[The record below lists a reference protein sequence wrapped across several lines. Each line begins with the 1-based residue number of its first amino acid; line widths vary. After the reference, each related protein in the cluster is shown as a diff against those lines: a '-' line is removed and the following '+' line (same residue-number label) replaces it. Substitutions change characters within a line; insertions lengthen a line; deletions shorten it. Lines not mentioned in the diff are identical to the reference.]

1 MDAFTDRQMMNQS
14 PSMTKSFELE
24 GLKNLQL
31 DTFSGDI
38 EIVGHDSTMIKV
50 EVYAYIR
57 SILTL
62 FLVREQ
68 LSEQELYSKD
78 LSINIFG
85 DTLKIWNRINFF
97 NPLTWLNSRKT
108 SFRVFIPKTINSY
121 AKTYGGDISIKNV
134 SGNHA
139 FTTWGGDLSIEDSK
153 GDLKGKTMGG
163 DIDIVRCEGNISGKT
178 MGGDIHL
185 SENKGD
191 LMVDSKGGD
200 ISTKQHN
207 GQVRVNTWGGS
218 IETTDLHGSFECST
232 MGGNIRL
239 QNVNGNIG
247 ASTKGGNITVN
258 MPSIH
263 QYAWFDTSGG
273 NIKIALPLDYPID
286 FEISG
291 SRIYHPPFQNFQG
304 NITHNNLYGK
314 LNGGGKHITAKTR
327 GGRVIIEN
335 TTKISTENNDYFA
348 DNQNV
353 NTYSNQNQS
362 EAKTNYSNVPKPVPA
377 SNREP
382 LSIQF
387 KDGFFAFLFCVLLVY
402 GLSAVAYFTL
412 EFFNAKS
419 ALSVIYK
426 GIFYTN
432 INHGIGALVSVYVFI
447 NLIEFKIQS
456 NISKYI
462 VLIAITSI
470 YTLIF
475 QFFMGVLY
483 WSRIDPSLW
492 DRDQN
497 NYGFIYL
504 VIPQI
509 VSCAYFF
516 YWQRTRSITRKMSE
530 QEYQLL
536 NLEKL
541 KSKAQLDALEA
552 RINPH
557 FLYNSLNSIAG
568 LIHDMPD
575 KAEEMTIQ
583 LSKLFRYT
591 TGRDEENLHTFA
603 DELEIIKAY
612 LAIEQVRFGKRLSY
626 EIDCDEAVLN
636 QQIPRFLL
644 QPLVENAIKHGISK
658 IAHAGEI
665 KVEIKA
671 LADNILI
678 KIHDN
683 GPDFGESF
691 GGGFGLRSI
700 KEKLQIVYG
709 NKATIDLKNQ
719 PEKAVIITLPDMGHR

>member
-1 MDAFTDRQMMNQS
+1 MDAFTDRKMMNQS
-14 PSMTKSFELE
+14 PSMTKSFEIE
-24 GLKNLQL
+24 GLNNLQL

-38 EIVGHDSTMIKV
+38 EIVGHDSATIKV
-50 EVYAYIR
+50 EVYAYMR
-57 SILTL
+57 SVFTL

-78 LSINIFG
+78 LSINVFG
-85 DTLKIWNRINFF
+85 DSLKIWNRINFF

-121 AKTYGGDISIKNV
+121 SKTYGGDISIKNV

-139 FTTWGGDLSIEDSK
+139 FTTWGGDLSVEDSK
-153 GDLKGKTMGG
+153 GDLKGKTWGG

-191 LMVDSKGGD
+191 VIVDSKGGD

-207 GQVRVNTWGGS
+207 GQVRVNTWGGN
-218 IETTDLHGSFECST
+218 IETSDFHGSFECST

-273 NIKIALPLDYPID
+273 NIKIALPLDNPID

-291 SRIYHPPFQNFQG
+291 NRIYHPPFPNFQG
-304 NITHNNLYGK
+304 NISANQLYGK

-327 GGRVIIEN
+327 GGRVSIEN
-335 TTKISTENNDYFA
+335 TAQISSEYQSYSSENQTF
-348 DNQNV
+348 
-353 NTYSNQNQS
+353 NTHFNQNQS
-362 EAKTNYSNVPKPVPA
+362 DPISNSSHVSRPVPA
-377 SNREP
+377 SNKEP
-382 LSIQF
+382 FSIQF
-387 KDGFFAFLFCVLLVY
+387 KEGFFAFLFCVLLVY
-402 GLSAVAYFTL
+402 GLNAIAHFTL
-412 EFFNAKS
+412 EFLNPQSELS
-419 ALSVIYK
+419 AVSK
-426 GIFYTN
+426 RIFY
-432 INHGIGALVSVYVFI
+432 INLNNGIGALVSVSIFI
-447 NLIEFKIQS
+447 HLFEFKIRS
-456 NISKYI
+456 NTVKYI
-462 VLIAITSI
+462 VLFLMSSI
-470 YTLIF
+470 YIIIFDKIIMTLF
-475 QFFMGVLY
+475 
-483 WSRIDPSLW
+483 WNRIDPSLW
-492 DRDQN
+492 GRGQS
-497 NYGFIYL
+497 NYNVIYII
-504 VIPQI
+504 IPQI
-509 VSCAYFF
+509 VSCAYYY
-516 YWQRTRSITRKMSE
+516 YWQRTRSITRKISE

-552 RINPH
+552 KINPH

-568 LIHDMPD
+568 LIHEKPD

-591 TGRDEENLHTFA
+591 TGRNEENFHTIE

-626 EIDCDEAVLN
+626 AIDCEEGVLTHK
-636 QQIPRFLL
+636 IPRFLL

-665 KVEIKA
+665 KVEIKQINE
-671 LADNILI
+671 NISI

-683 GPDFGESF
+683 GPDFGEAV

-700 KEKLQIVYG
+700 KEKLKIVYAE
-709 NKATIDLKNQ
+709 KANFEVKNE
-719 PEKAVIITLPDMGHR
+719 PEKAVIITFPISVNG

>member
-1 MDAFTDRQMMNQS
+1 MDAFANKQMMNQS
-14 PSMTKSFELE
+14 PSMTKNFEAQ
-24 GLKNLQL
+24 GLKNLSL
-31 DTFSGDI
+31 ETFSGDI
-38 EIVGHDSTMIKV
+38 ELVGHDESTIKV
-50 EVYAYIR
+50 EVYAYARRI
-57 SILTL
+57 STL
-62 FLVREQ
+62 FLFREQ
-68 LSEQELYSKD
+68 LSEEILFTD
-78 LSINIFG
+78 EFSINIFG
-85 DTLKIWNRINFF
+85 DTLKVWNRINFL
-97 NPLTWLNSRKT
+97 NPLTWFKFKKT
-108 SFRVFIPKTINSY
+108 SFRVFIPKMINSY

-134 SGNHA
+134 SGNHS
-139 FTTWGGDLSIEDSK
+139 FLTWGGDLSIEDSK

-163 DIDIVRCEGNISGKT
+163 DIEIERCEGNISGKT

-191 LMVDSKGGD
+191 LIVDSKGGS
-200 ISTKQHN
+200 IYTKQHN
-207 GQVRVNTWGGS
+207 GQVRVNTWGGN

-247 ASTKGGNITVN
+247 VSTKGGNISVN

-273 NIKIALPLDYPID
+273 NIKIALPLDNPID

-291 SRIYHPPFQNFQG
+291 NRIYHPPFQNFQG
-304 NITHNNLYGK
+304 NITKSKIFGK

-327 GGRVIIEN
+327 GGRVSIEN
-335 TTKISTENNDYFA
+335 TNLSFSQNEMYFA
-348 DNQNV
+348 E
-353 NTYSNQNQS
+353 NQS
-362 EAKTNYSNVPKPVPA
+362 VNAYCYQNETEFKTNYSPTPRTVPA

-382 LSIQF
+382 FLAKFQEIV
-387 KDGFFAFLFCVLLVY
+387 FALLFCVLLVY
-402 GLSAVAYFTL
+402 GLSAVVYFSL
-412 EFFNAKS
+412 EFINPKS
-419 ALSVIYK
+419 LLASISK
-426 GIFYTN
+426 GVFYSN
-432 INHGIGALVSVYVFI
+432 LNNGVGALISVYVFI
-447 NLIEFKIQS
+447 NLFEFKIKS
-456 NISKYI
+456 NWAKYLT
-462 VLIAITSI
+462 LIGITSI
-470 YTLIF
+470 YVIIF
-475 QFFMGVLY
+475 NTIMGYLY
-483 WSRIDPSLW
+483 WQRIDRSAW
-492 DRDQN
+492 RQDQN
-497 NYGFIYL
+497 NDSIIYVFL
-504 VIPQI
+504 PII
-509 VSCAYFF
+509 VSCAYYY

-591 TGRDEENLHTFA
+591 TGRDEENQHTFA

-626 EIDCDEAVLN
+626 KIDCDEAVLD

-658 IAHAGEI
+658 IAHSGEI

-700 KEKLQIVYG
+700 KEKLQIVFG

-719 PEKAVIITLPDMGHR
+719 PEKAVEITLAR

>member
-1 MDAFTDRQMMNQS
+1 MDALTDGQMMNQS
-14 PSMTKSFELE
+14 PSMTRNFEIE

-31 DTFSGDI
+31 ETFSGDI
-38 EIVGHDSTMIKV
+38 EIVGDDEDTIKV
-50 EVYAYIR
+50 EVYAYARRI
-57 SILTL
+57 STL
-62 FLVREQ
+62 FLMREQ
-68 LSEQELYSKD
+68 LSEEILFTD
-78 LSINIFG
+78 EFSINIFG
-85 DTLKIWNRINFF
+85 DTLKVWNRINFF
-97 NPLTWLNSRKT
+97 NPLTWFNFKKT

-121 AKTYGGDISIKNV
+121 AKTYGGDISIKSI
-134 SGNHA
+134 SGNHT
-139 FTTWGGDLSIEDSK
+139 FITWGGDLSIEDSK

-163 DIDIVRCEGNISGKT
+163 DIDIARCEGNISGKT
-178 MGGDIHL
+178 MGGDVHL
-185 SENKGD
+185 SENKAD
-191 LMVDSKGGD
+191 LVVDSKGGS
-200 ISTKQHN
+200 IYTKQHN
-207 GQVRVNTWGGS
+207 GQVRVNTWGGN
-218 IETTDLHGSFECST
+218 IETIDLHGSFECST

-247 ASTKGGNITVN
+247 ASTKGGNITVD
-258 MPSIH
+258 MPTIH

-273 NIKIALPLDYPID
+273 NIKMALPLDNPID

-291 SRIYHPPFQNFQG
+291 NRIYHPPFPNFQG
-304 NITHNNLYGK
+304 NISSSQLYGK

-327 GGRVIIEN
+327 GGSVSIEN
-335 TTKISTENNDYFA
+335 TTLSPSQNESYFA
-348 DNQNV
+348 ENQKF
-353 NTYSNQNQS
+353 NTHFNQNQS
-362 EAKTNYSNVPKPVPA
+362 KNYSHAPRPVPA
-377 SNREP
+377 SHREP
-382 LSIQF
+382 FLVKLREIVF
-387 KDGFFAFLFCVLLVY
+387 ALFFCILLVY
-402 GLSAVAYFTL
+402 GLSAVVYFTL
-412 EFFNAKS
+412 EFINPKS
-419 ALSVIYK
+419 LLASISK
-426 GIFYTN
+426 GVFYSN
-432 INHGIGALVSVYVFI
+432 LNNGVGALISVYIFINLFEFRIKSNWVKYLILIAITSVYVFI
-447 NLIEFKIQS
+447 FN
-456 NISKYI
+456 
-462 VLIAITSI
+462 AIMS
-470 YTLIF
+470 
-475 QFFMGVLY
+475 VLY
-483 WSRIDPSLW
+483 WQRIDRSAW
-492 DRDQN
+492 RQDQN
-497 NYGFIYL
+497 NDSIIYVFL
-504 VIPQI
+504 PII
-509 VSCAYFF
+509 VSCAYYY

-626 EIDCDEAVLN
+626 EIDCDEAVLS

-658 IAHAGEI
+658 IAHAGVI

-683 GPDFGESF
+683 GLEFGESF

-709 NKATIDLKNQ
+709 SKATIDLKNQ
-719 PEKAVIITLPDMGHR
+719 PEKAVVITMAR